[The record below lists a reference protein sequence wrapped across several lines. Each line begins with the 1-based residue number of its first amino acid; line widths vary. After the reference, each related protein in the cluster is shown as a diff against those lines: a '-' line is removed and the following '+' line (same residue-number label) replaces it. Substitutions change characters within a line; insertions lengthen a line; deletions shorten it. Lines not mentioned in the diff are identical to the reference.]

1 MYELLM
7 PKFGLTMEEGKV
19 ERWLKREG
27 EEVKKGEPIV
37 EVSSEKI
44 TNTVES
50 PVDGIVAKILVKE
63 GETAKVGTPIALIA
77 SSKEEYE
84 KVKGELPERP
94 GEKTQPTELP
104 KETIKIEVKEE
115 EINASPLAKR
125 IAKEK
130 GVDLRLVK
138 GTGEGGRIT
147 KEDVLR
153 FIESMKREEA
163 PAYKET
169 QLTSIRRTIAERL
182 SKSFH
187 TTVPVTE
194 TMEIDVTELLKEFK
208 RRKES
213 STVKI
218 SLTAVFVKLLANLLC
233 EFPQFNAHFDG
244 EKLKLFENVNMGV
257 AFDTPEGLLVPVIK
271 EANKK
276 SLEEIA
282 KELIEM
288 AEKVENKKYTLDD
301 ITGSTFTITNL
312 GMLDIDIFTPV
323 INPPEV
329 AILGIGR
336 TRKVPEITEEGIKFV
351 DKIWFSLTFDHRVID
366 GAPAARFL
374 KRLKELCKEPK
385 L

>member
-153 FIESMKREEA
+153 FIE
-163 PAYKET
+163 
-169 QLTSIRRTIAERL
+169 
-182 SKSFH
+182 
-187 TTVPVTE
+187 
-194 TMEIDVTELLKEFK
+194 
-208 RRKES
+208 
-213 STVKI
+213 
-218 SLTAVFVKLLANLLC
+218 
-233 EFPQFNAHFDG
+233 
-244 EKLKLFENVNMGV
+244 
-257 AFDTPEGLLVPVIK
+257 
-271 EANKK
+271 
-276 SLEEIA
+276 
-282 KELIEM
+282 
-288 AEKVENKKYTLDD
+288 
-301 ITGSTFTITNL
+301 
-312 GMLDIDIFTPV
+312 
-323 INPPEV
+323 
-329 AILGIGR
+329 
-336 TRKVPEITEEGIKFV
+336 
-351 DKIWFSLTFDHRVID
+351 
-366 GAPAARFL
+366 
-374 KRLKELCKEPK
+374 
-385 L
+385 